1 MDFLGLLIG
10 ALFALLTVLVVTRS
24 SAPKG
29 RSPDADAPAPQRRV
43 QRLCAALSGSA
54 ERDRPLLNRILALGD
69 TVIPSLIAE
78 VGRLRRSQEHT
89 TAARLARIE
98 EVISDFGLAAVPPVT
113 DAMAR
118 LPPSSP
124 LTPSLLRIVERLGH
138 AGRLAAIGRG
148 LSVTRLAPF
157 LPRFRGPRADSTSP
171 LLGAIL
177 RDRTAETLVRDLDL
191 LAGHL
196 AHGASDLKPIWHRW
210 DIPCRVAY
218 LGWLSR
224 WLPLADSV
232 QVVRG
237 LTDPSAEVRL
247 GAARLATLL
256 VDDKLIG
263 PLSAL
268 GNDRD
273 VRCRRAAVRALTT
286 QPLDASRAVL
296 ETALADPD
304 PVVAADALTGLT
316 RLSHSPLAGHLTAPA
331 LAHSPGGVFLS
342 TGAPPE
348 REALIEALDDPRIW
362 CRVLAAH
369 FLALLANGD
378 PCAREQLIQLADSE
392 DVEGCVLAV
401 ASLARVG
408 DQVAAD
414 LIVRVLRHP
423 PHGDA
428 LLVLQ
433 RAALHVGSK
442 VVAILA
448 RRLRTDPL
456 PRLQGALTVMR
467 SLPYADAVPALLRAL
482 EDARTNETEALLS
495 ATLFVGGEPVREA
508 IRGALTKA
516 ERGLMV
522 PALRYIA
529 AYGSSADVPLLVE
542 LFEQHSSLRTVLL
555 NLIEIHGEA
564 ALEAIESRIARG
576 GEDDLL
582 LSLEQRRAV
591 LDACL
596 R

>member
-10 ALFALLTVLVVTRS
+10 ALFALITVLLVTRS
-24 SAPKG
+24 SPPKTG
-29 RSPDADAPAPQRRV
+29 TTTDAPAPQRRV

-78 VGRLRRSQEHT
+78 ASRLRRSSEHT

-98 EVISDFGLAAVPPVT
+98 EVIADFGLAAVPPVT

-124 LTPSLLRIVERLGH
+124 LTPSLLRIVERLGRP
-138 AGRLAAIGRG
+138 GRLAAIGRG
-148 LSVTRLAPF
+148 LSITRLAPF
-157 LPRFRGPRADSTSP
+157 LPRIGGLRANSTSA
-171 LLGAIL
+171 LLDAVL
-177 RDRTAETLVRDLDL
+177 RERTAETLVRDLDL

-196 AHGASDLKPIWHRW
+196 VHEIDNLEPVWHRW

-218 LGWLSR
+218 LGWLAR
-224 WLPLADSV
+224 WLPLADSD
-232 QVVRG
+232 QAVRG
-237 LTDPSAEVRL
+237 LADPSAEVRL
-247 GAARLATLL
+247 VAAQLATLL
-256 VDDKLIG
+256 VDNELVG
-263 PLSAL
+263 PLSVLA
-268 GNDRD
+268 NDRD
-273 VRCRRAAVRALTT
+273 VRCRRAAVRALAT
-286 QPLDASRAVL
+286 QPLGACRATL
-296 ETALADPD
+296 EAALADPD
-304 PVVAADALTGLT
+304 PMVAADALLGLA
-316 RLSHSPLAGHLTAPA
+316 RASNSPLPRHLTAPA
-331 LAHSPGGVFLS
+331 LADSPGSVFLT
-342 TGAPPE
+342 TGAPPD
-348 REALIEALDDPRIW
+348 RDALIEALEHPGEW

-369 FLALLANGD
+369 FLALLASGD
-378 PCAREQLIQLADSE
+378 PCARERLIQLADSE
-392 DVEGCVLAV
+392 EVEGRVLAV

-414 LIVRVLRHP
+414 LIVRLLRDP
-423 PHGDA
+423 PRGDA

-433 RAALHVGSK
+433 GAAQHVGSK

-467 SLPYADAVPALLRAL
+467 SLPYADAVPALLRGL
-482 EDARTNETEALLS
+482 EDARTNEIEALLS
-495 ATLFVGGEPVREA
+495 ATLFVGGEPVRDA

-529 AYGSSADVPLLVE
+529 AYGSSTDVPLLVE
-542 LFEQHSSLRTVLL
+542 LFERHGSLRTVLL

-582 LSLEQRRAV
+582 LSLERRRAV